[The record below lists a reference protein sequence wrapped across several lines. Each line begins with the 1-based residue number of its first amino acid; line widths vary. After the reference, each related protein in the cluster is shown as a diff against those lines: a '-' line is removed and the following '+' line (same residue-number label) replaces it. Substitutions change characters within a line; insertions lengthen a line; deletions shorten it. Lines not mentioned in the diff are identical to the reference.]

1 MRWLLFI
8 LFFPFLGFAQQTAT
22 LFGIA
27 QAAPGTIVRIEA
39 FEDLFTYTTKTLA
52 STSLKLDSSFH
63 LSVEVDEIQKLKI
76 WVGDNYSFA
85 FVGPGANYKLA
96 ITNEKIHNFNNPKG
110 NEVELAFLDL
120 ESNDINY
127 QILTFDRW
135 IDGFL
140 GENYHLRTSRDSIF
154 LKNLIRFE
162 EAVQKR
168 YEADTLTYLKNYI
181 KYRVAALENLNF
193 VGARNE
199 SVRYGVNI
207 APFTV
212 LYKNE
217 EYMVYVRKFYE
228 NFFERT
234 TKEMNEKIYQALVAG
249 SPSKLINV
257 ISGDYRV
264 ANVRVREL
272 VMIIGLSDVYHNKE
286 YPQSRIEKVL
296 DSIAKNALFKDNA
309 VIAKNTLK
317 KLKILKPGSKLPIYE
332 FLKENKEVI
341 TNGHFR
347 PKYTYIQ
354 FLNIEQSQSLIQLDM
369 LRNLYERYSTNIE
382 FISVVMNTN
391 DWSVIQ
397 NKLDLAAIPW
407 AVCVPKDLEK
417 IKETFQLSNYPEY
430 VLIDAQGYLVAAP
443 AASPVPDGNYKTIDY
458 YFYQIHKRMSQGK

>member
-1 MRWLLFI
+1 MRWLLLV
-8 LFFPFLGFAQQTAT
+8 LFFPLLGFAQQTAF

-27 QAAPGTIVRIEA
+27 QAAPGTSIRIEA

-52 STSLKLDSSFH
+52 STTLKSDSSFH
-63 LSVEVDEIQKLKI
+63 LTLEVDEIQKLKI
-76 WVGDNYSFA
+76 WVGDNYSFV
-85 FVGPGANYKLA
+85 FVGPGASYKLA
-96 ITNEKIHNFNNPKG
+96 ITNQRIHNFNNPKG

-120 ESNDINY
+120 ETSDINY

-135 IDGFL
+135 IDAFL
-140 GENYHLRTSRDSIF
+140 GENYHLRSSRDSVF

-162 EAVQKR
+162 DDVQER
-168 YEADTLTYLKNYI
+168 YQADSLIYLKNYI

-199 SVRYGVNI
+199 SARYGINI

-234 TKEMNEKIYQALVAG
+234 SREINEKIYQSIVAG
-249 SPSKLINV
+249 SPTKLINA

-264 ANVRVREL
+264 ANIRLREL

-309 VIAKNTLK
+309 IVAKNTLK
-317 KLKILKPGSKLPIYE
+317 KLKILKPGSKLPTYE
-332 FLKENKEVI
+332 FLKENNEVI
-341 TNGHFR
+341 TNGHFQ

-354 FLNIEQSQSLIQLDM
+354 FLNMEQSQSLIQLDM
-369 LRNLYERYSTNIE
+369 LRNLHEKYNTNIE

-391 DWSVIQ
+391 KWTEIHQKIDVS
-397 NKLDLAAIPW
+397 KIPW
-407 AVCVPKDLEK
+407 EVCLPKDIENA
-417 IKETFQLSNYPEY
+417 KENFQLTNYPYY
-430 VLIDAQGYLVAAP
+430 VLIDAQGYLVSAP
-443 AASPVPDGNYKTIDY
+443 AASPAPDGNYKTIDY
-458 YFYQIHKRMSQGK
+458 YFYQIHKRISQGK